1 MNKNIN
7 IKELLKGLLI
17 ICSYFLIS
25 DILATPFLFLYKN
38 NIINEATLYILVY
51 LLITLTYIVI
61 YIKDLIKD
69 FNDFKKN
76 YKMILKTTINYW
88 IKGLFIMIVSSYIIE
103 LINLPINTN
112 QEANADLLASLPLVE
127 ALIAVLFAP
136 IYEELIFRKSLFKFT
151 ENKHLYAITTG
162 LIFALIHITSSI
174 TSPQDLI
181 MLIHLIPYIS
191 VGIAFGYAYKKTNN
205 IFGTIT
211 VHSIHNAITL
221 IEMIILGG
229 LLW

>member
-17 ICSYFLIS
+17 ICSYFLVS
-25 DILATPFLFLYKN
+25 NILAIPFLFLYKN
-38 NIINEATLYILVY
+38 NIINEATFYILVY
-51 LLITLTYIVI
+51 LLITITYILI

-69 FNDFKKN
+69 FNDFKKY
-76 YKMILKTTINYW
+76 YKTILKTTINYW

-112 QEANADLLASLPLVE
+112 QEANANLLASLPLVE

-136 IYEELIFRKSLFKFT
+136 IYEELVFRRSLFKFT
-151 ENKHLYAITTG
+151 DNKHLYAITTG

-181 MLIHLIPYIS
+181 MLIYLIPYSS

-229 LLW
+229 LL

>member
-88 IKGLFIMIVSSYIIE
+88 IKWLFIMIVSSYIIE

-151 ENKHLYAITTG
+151 ENKHLNAITTG
-162 LIFALIHITSSI
+162 
-174 TSPQDLI
+174 
-181 MLIHLIPYIS
+181 
-191 VGIAFGYAYKKTNN
+191 
-205 IFGTIT
+205 
-211 VHSIHNAITL
+211 
-221 IEMIILGG
+221 
-229 LLW
+229 

>member
-17 ICSYFLIS
+17 ICSYFLVS
-25 DILATPFLFLYKN
+25 NILAIPFLFLYKN
-38 NIINEATLYILVY
+38 NIINEATFYILVY
-51 LLITLTYIVI
+51 LLITITYILI

-69 FNDFKKN
+69 FNDFKKY
-76 YKMILKTTINYW
+76 YKTILKTTINYW

-112 QEANADLLASLPLVE
+112 QEANANLLASLPLVE

-136 IYEELIFRKSLFKFT
+136 IYEELVFRRGLFKFT
-151 ENKHLYAITTG
+151 DNKHLYAITTG
-162 LIFALIHITSSI
+162 VIFALIHITSSI

-181 MLIHLIPYIS
+181 MLIYLIPYSS

-229 LLW
+229 LL

>member
-51 LLITLTYIVI
+51 LL
-61 YIKDLIKD
+61 IKDLIKD

-229 LLW
+229 LL